1 VSCRGTADASK
12 QHEDDADTEPSG
24 VVAVAKRKNRRPKTL
39 PSSAVV
45 PVVPIPPP
53 DDPLKRQQESEPSP
67 ERAREMAEARLE
79 ALRKLGRIKD

>member
-12 QHEDDADTEPSG
+12 QDEDDADTKPSG